1 MCMKNPLAINDK
13 SNINLVFCWLTKR
26 QFKSQLITAALT
38 QVVNDPAIVG
48 LCDYGKNHNHDYFG
62 Q

>member
-1 MCMKNPLAINDK
+1 MYSLDTTDTF
-13 SNINLVFCWLTKR
+13 LD
-26 QFKSQLITAALT
+26 ALE
-38 QVVNDPAIVG
+38 VGVAVGHVLPVG